1 MIDEQKRWGNGK
13 LWRGI
18 MQKAELKQ
26 KMGRIICALF
36 SSCRIILIAS
46 FSSHHSHRIILIA
59 SFSSH
64 HSHRIILIASFS
76 SHHSHRIILSHG
88 ATAIELDYG
97 RRIGGEYQPTM
108 MEPERLK
115 NAG

>member
-76 SHHSHRIILSHG
+76 LMVQLPLNWIMEGESAESTS
-88 ATAIELDYG
+88 
-97 RRIGGEYQPTM
+97 RR
-108 MEPERLK
+108 
-115 NAG
+115 